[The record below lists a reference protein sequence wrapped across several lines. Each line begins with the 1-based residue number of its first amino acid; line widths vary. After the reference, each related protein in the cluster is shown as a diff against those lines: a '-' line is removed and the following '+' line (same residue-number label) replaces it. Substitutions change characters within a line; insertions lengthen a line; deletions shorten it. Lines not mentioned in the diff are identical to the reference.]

1 MQVLPLVIRSC
12 VYDFFIV
19 TLQQI
24 VPFRFG
30 MDKNDNYY
38 RQFKNEL
45 AQYIMDTSQQWTTVI
60 KPKDKLLSVDF
71 KEIWQ
76 YRDLMMLFVKRNIIT
91 QYKQTILGPLWYLIQ
106 PLMTTI
112 MYMVVFGGIAK
123 ISTDGLPQ
131 PLFYLAGI
139 SFWQYFSDCLTKT
152 SNTFVNNAGI
162 FGKVYFPRLITP
174 LSDVISNLVR
184 FGIQFGLF
192 LCVYAYYMIFTD
204 APIHTNWYALL
215 IPILVTMLAGL
226 SLGFGIL
233 FSSMTTKYRDLQL
246 LLSFFV
252 SLWMYATPVIYPL
265 STITNPK
272 LLLVMQLNPLTG
284 IVEFFKY
291 GMLGVG
297 CHEWWMLGYSFG
309 FMVVLLII
317 GVVVFNKVQR
327 SFMDTV

>member
-1 MQVLPLVIRSC
+1 
-12 VYDFFIV
+12 
-19 TLQQI
+19 
-24 VPFRFG
+24 
-30 MDKNDNYY
+30 
-38 RQFKNEL
+38 
-45 AQYIMDTSQQWTTVI
+45 MDTSQQWTTVI

-215 IPILVTMLAGL
+215 IPILVMMLAGL

-233 FSSMTTKYRDLQL
+233 FSSMSTKYRDLQL

-309 FMVVLLII
+309 FMVVLLIT

>member
-1 MQVLPLVIRSC
+1 MQ
-12 VYDFFIV
+12 
-19 TLQQI
+19 
-24 VPFRFG
+24 
-30 MDKNDNYY
+30 KNLYLCSTFYN
-38 RQFKNEL
+38 
-45 AQYIMDTSQQWTTVI
+45 IMAETQEKWTTEI
-60 KPKDKLLSVDF
+60 RPKDKLLSVDF

-91 QYKQTILGPLWYLIQ
+91 QYKQTILGPLWYVIQ
-106 PLMTTI
+106 PMMTTV

-139 SFWQYFSDCLTKT
+139 SFWQYFADCLTKT

-162 FGKVYFPRLITP
+162 FGKVYFPRLVTP

-184 FGIQFGLF
+184 FGIQFALF
-192 LCVYAYYMIFTD
+192 LIVYLYYFIFTD
-204 APIHTNWYALL
+204 ANIQPNLYALL
-215 IPILVTMLAGL
+215 FPILVVMLAGL
-226 SLGFGIL
+226 ALGFGIL

-246 LLSFFV
+246 LLGFFV

-265 STITNPK
+265 STITNDT
-272 LLLVMQLNPLTG
+272 LRMVMQLNPLTG

-297 CHEWWMLGYSFG
+297 NHEWWMLGYSFG
-309 FMVVLLII
+309 FMVVLLAI
-317 GVVVFNKVQR
+317 GIVVFNKVQK

>member
-1 MQVLPLVIRSC
+1 MQSNFVIMAEME
-12 VYDFFIV
+12 
-19 TLQQI
+19 Q
-24 VPFRFG
+24 G
-30 MDKNDNYY
+30 
-38 RQFKNEL
+38 
-45 AQYIMDTSQQWTTVI
+45 WTTEI
-60 KPKDKLLSVDF
+60 RPKDKLLSVDF

-91 QYKQTILGPLWYLIQ
+91 QYKQTILGPLWFVIQ
-106 PLMTTI
+106 PMMTTV

-139 SFWQYFSDCLTKT
+139 SFWQYFADCLTKT

-162 FGKVYFPRLITP
+162 FGKVYFPRLVTP

-192 LCVYAYYMIFTD
+192 LIVYLYYVIFTD
-204 APIHTNWYALL
+204 AVIQPNLYALMF
-215 IPILVTMLAGL
+215 PVLVAMLAGL
-226 SLGFGIL
+226 ALGFGIL

-265 STITNPK
+265 STITNEK
-272 LLLVMQLNPLTG
+272 LRLVMQLNPLTG

-297 CHEWWMLGYSFG
+297 NHDWWMLGYSFG
-309 FMVVLLII
+309 FMVVLLDVGI
-317 GVVVFNKVQR
+317 VVFNKVQK

>member
-1 MQVLPLVIRSC
+1 MQKKLYLCTIF
-12 VYDFFIV
+12 YD
-19 TLQQI
+19 
-24 VPFRFG
+24 
-30 MDKNDNYY
+30 
-38 RQFKNEL
+38 
-45 AQYIMDTSQQWTTVI
+45 IMAETQEKWTTEI
-60 KPKDKLLSVDF
+60 RPKDKLLSVDF

-91 QYKQTILGPLWYLIQ
+91 QYKQTILGPLWYVIQ
-106 PLMTTI
+106 PLMTTV

-139 SFWQYFSDCLTKT
+139 SFWQYFADCLTKT

-162 FGKVYFPRLITP
+162 FGKVYFPRLVTP

-184 FGIQFGLF
+184 FGIQFALF
-192 LCVYAYYMIFTD
+192 LIVYLYYFIFTD
-204 APIHTNWYALL
+204 ANIQPNLYALL
-215 IPILVTMLAGL
+215 FPILVVMLAGL
-226 SLGFGIL
+226 ALGFGIL

-265 STITNPK
+265 STITNEK
-272 LLLVMQLNPLTG
+272 LRLVMQLNPLTG

-297 CHEWWMLGYSFG
+297 NHEWWMLGYSFG
-309 FMVVLLII
+309 FMVVLLAI
-317 GVVVFNKVQR
+317 GIVVFNKVQK

>member
-1 MQVLPLVIRSC
+1 MAETQE
-12 VYDFFIV
+12 
-19 TLQQI
+19 
-24 VPFRFG
+24 
-30 MDKNDNYY
+30 K
-38 RQFKNEL
+38 
-45 AQYIMDTSQQWTTVI
+45 WTTEI
-60 KPKDKLLSVDF
+60 RPKDKLLSVDF

-91 QYKQTILGPLWYLIQ
+91 QYKQTILGPLWYVIQ
-106 PLMTTI
+106 PMMTTV

-139 SFWQYFSDCLTKT
+139 SFWQYFADCLTKT

-162 FGKVYFPRLITP
+162 FGKVYFPRLVTP

-184 FGIQFGLF
+184 FGIQFALF
-192 LCVYAYYMIFTD
+192 MIVYIYYFIFTD
-204 APIHTNWYALL
+204 ANIQPNLYALL
-215 IPILVTMLAGL
+215 FPILVVMLAGL
-226 SLGFGIL
+226 ALGFGIL

-265 STITNPK
+265 STITNDT
-272 LLLVMQLNPLTG
+272 LRMVMQLNPLTG

-297 CHEWWMLGYSFG
+297 NHEWWMLGYSFG
-309 FMVVLLII
+309 FMVVLLAI
-317 GVVVFNKVQR
+317 GIVVFNKVQK